1 MSPPTQPRR
10 AILMLDKSIL
20 KPIRLVLTIMKSKQ
34 SVTVSPAILAETQ
47 RLGQALARLRVA
59 RHVQQSDAAVRA
71 GFSRN
76 TAYRLETGDP
86 GVAIGQ
92 WLRYLEAIAPG
103 LTLVD
108 LITARDPSLK
118 AQAARERTQRV
129 RNLSP
134 EELND
139 LDF

>member
-1 MSPPTQPRR
+1 
-10 AILMLDKSIL
+10 
-20 KPIRLVLTIMKSKQ
+20 MKTTQ
-34 SVTVSPAILAETQ
+34 SVTANPMILAEAQ
-47 RLGQALARLRVA
+47 HLGQAIARLRVA
-59 RHVQQSDAAVRA
+59 RRVQQSEAAVRA
-71 GFSRN
+71 GLSRN
-76 TAYRLETGDP
+76 TAYRLENGDP

-103 LTLVD
+103 LTL
-108 LITARDPSLK
+108 LNLLAENDPSLK

-129 RNLSP
+129 RSLSS